1 MNNLQ
6 NSGSYAFGNSAGAGL
21 DLATQRHRVLR
32 NTYWLL
38 AVALIPMAIGALIGV
53 QLSFS
58 FLRTNPIMG
67 IIGMMVVLYGLMFAV
82 SANRNS
88 SVGVVLLLLFTGV
101 LGVFMGPLLQMALT
115 LKNGGTLIAYAAGGT
130 AAVFFSMAAIGAGT
144 KRDLSGV
151 GKFLTIGAIVLMVA
165 VVANIFL
172 QLPVLSLVISSL
184 FILFSSL
191 VIMWE
196 LNNIVTGGET
206 NYISATLTLVVQIYN
221 IFTSLLH
228 LLISLG
234 GNRD

>member
-130 AAVFFSMAAIGAGT
+130 AAVFFSMAAIGTGT